1 MSSDR
6 SPRNLR
12 LTNSIGFAR
21 NVWRLAAPYW
31 RSEEA
36 LSAWALLISIVSLN
50 LFIVYLFVKL
60 NTWNGFFYDALQNK
74 YLALFQMLILQF
86 ALLACAYILTAVLRI
101 NLTLLIQMRWR
112 RWLTERFFDTYF
124 ENRNYYLLEVKN
136 PGNDNPDQRIAEDVR
151 MFTSSTISLGVGLLS
166 AITTLVSFIGI
177 LWGLSGALDFQLF
190 GHAITIPGYMVWV
203 AIAYALVGTSLT
215 HLIGRRLVTLN
226 FDQQR
231 YEAEFR
237 FGLVRL
243 RENAEGVALYN
254 GEKSERTELSSRFA
268 RMWDNFMQIIRYQK
282 RLIGF
287 TAAYDQIATIFPI
300 LVAAPRYFSGAIQ
313 LGGLMQ
319 TSSAFG
325 RVQDSLSWFIGA
337 YSSLAEWRASVDR
350 LIGFQFAIE
359 SMAGIYKSSPQQR
372 RSQTRNSLEVSEL
385 DLLLP
390 DGSSLSEKL
399 SLKVDRA
406 AHLLIRGRSG
416 KGKSTLLRAIS
427 GIWPFW
433 RGSLSRPGPSEVMF
447 LPQRAYLP
455 LGTLRSVLTYPSDA
469 AAFSDEQLSDALAAV
484 GLEQLTASLNLS
496 DNWAQRLSGG
506 EQQRVAVVR
515 ALLHQPKWLFLD
527 EVSAAL
533 DLNLERQIYTALQS
547 RLPNCTIISV
557 AHRDSVVPYH
567 RLVFDM
573 DANTV
578 KAV

>member
-1 MSSDR
+1 MPPTITR
-6 SPRNLR
+6 KLR

-21 NVWRLAAPYW
+21 NVWRLATPYW

-36 LSAWALLISIVSLN
+36 LSAWALLVSIISLN
-50 LFIVYLFVKL
+50 LFIVYLFVQL

-74 YLALFQMLILQF
+74 QLALFQLLLLQF

-166 AITTLVSFIGI
+166 AITTLFSFITI

-190 GHAITIPGYMVWV
+190 GSAISIPGYMVWV
-203 AIAYALVGTSLT
+203 AIAYALVGTLLT
-215 HLIGRRLVTLN
+215 HLIGRRLVSLN

-243 RENAEGVALYN
+243 RENAEGVALYS
-254 GEKSERTELSSRFA
+254 GEKSERAELSSRFG
-268 RMWDNFMQIIRYQK
+268 RMWDNFMEIIRYQK

-300 LVAAPRYFSGAIQ
+300 LVASPRYFSGAMQ

-350 LIGFQFAIE
+350 LLGFQFAIE
-359 SMAGIYKSSPQQR
+359 SLAGAYQASVDRVAADSS
-372 RSQTRNSLEVSEL
+372 SGLELSNI

-390 DGSSLSEKL
+390 DGRSLGHKL
-399 SLKVDRA
+399 SLQVKNG
-406 AHLLIRGRSG
+406 AHLLIRGGSG
-416 KGKSTLLRAIS
+416 KGKSTLLRVIS

-433 RGSLSRPGPSEVMF
+433 RGKLRRPKSSEVMF

-455 LGTLRSVLTYPSDA
+455 LGTLRAVLSYPSDA
-469 AAFSDEQLSDALAAV
+469 HAFSDKQVRDGLAAV
-484 GLEQLTASLNLS
+484 GLEQLSHSLDVS

-515 ALLHQPKWLFLD
+515 ALLHKPKWLFLD
-527 EVSAAL
+527 EASASL
-533 DLNLERQIYTALQS
+533 DLNLEKQIYTAILTQ
-547 RLPNCTIISV
+547 LPNCTLISV
-557 AHRDSVVPYH
+557 AHRDSVATYH
-567 RLVFDM
+567 NQVFDM
-573 DANTV
+573 DNT
-578 KAV
+578 

>member
-1 MSSDR
+1 MKEPSTR
-6 SPRNLR
+6 KLR
-12 LTNSIGFAR
+12 LTKSISFAR

-31 RSEEA
+31 RSDEA
-36 LSAWALLISIVSLN
+36 LSAWALLISIISLN
-50 LFIVYLFVKL
+50 LFIVYLFVQL
-60 NTWNGFFYDALQNK
+60 NTWNGQFYDALQMK
-74 YLALFQMLILQF
+74 QLGLFQLLILQF
-86 ALLACAYILTAVLRI
+86 TLLACAYILTAVLRI

-151 MFTSSTISLGVGLLS
+151 MFTSATISLGVGMLS
-166 AITTLVSFIGI
+166 AITTLVSFLGI

-190 GHAITIPGYMVWV
+190 GSNISIPGYMVWV
-203 AIAYALVGTSLT
+203 AIAYALVGTALT
-215 HLIGRRLVTLN
+215 HLIGRRLVSLN

-231 YEAEFR
+231 FEAEFR

-243 RENAEGVALYN
+243 RENAEGVALYS
-254 GEKSERTELSSRFA
+254 GERSERAELSTRFG
-268 RMWDNFMQIIRYQK
+268 RMWDNFMEIIRYQK

-287 TAAYDQIATIFPI
+287 TAAYDQIASIFPI

-350 LIGFQFAIE
+350 LLGFQFAIE
-359 SMAGIYKSSPQQR
+359 GLADIYKPSAERIKVQSKDELDI
-372 RSQTRNSLEVSEL
+372 SNL

-390 DGSSLSEKL
+390 DGRSLAHKL
-399 SLKVDRA
+399 ELQVGPGK
-406 AHLLIRGRSG
+406 HLLVRGHSG
-416 KGKSTLLRAIS
+416 SGKSTLLRAIS

-433 RGSLSRPGPSEVMF
+433 RGKLESPAPDQVMF

-455 LGTLRSVLTYPSDA
+455 LGTLRSALTYPSA
-469 AAFSDEQLSDALAAV
+469 SNTFSDAQVHDALAAV
-484 GLEQLTASLNLS
+484 ALEHLLPSLDVS

-506 EQQRVAVVR
+506 EQQRVAIVR
-515 ALLHQPKWLFLD
+515 ALLHKPKWLFMD
-527 EVSAAL
+527 EASAAL
-533 DLNLERQIYTALQS
+533 DLNLETKIYSEIQA
-547 RLPNCTIISV
+547 RLPNCTIVSV
-557 AHRDSVVPYH
+557 AHRDSVAKFH
-567 RLVFDM
+567 RQTFDM
-573 DANTV
+573 NSNSVSAI
-578 KAV
+578 